1 MKKLLLS
8 FTALALTTGLFAQ
21 EATTSTQ
28 AAPKKTADDVAKFK
42 SETIELGKIIQNNPS
57 PGIFEV
63 TNISKEP
70 LLIEQANPTCGCT
83 ISDYTK
89 TPIAPGEVGTIKA
102 TYNAKN
108 IGMFEKHLTVK
119 FAGVDGMK
127 SITIKGEVIAD
138 PNAPAATAPAA
149 APATAPVAAPAKTE
163 EVKKEVVAEKTAAPA
178 APAKTA
184 APAKKAPVKKAAAPA
199 KSASATP
206 AAPAPATKKP

>member
-8 FTALALTTGLFAQ
+8 LTALALTTGLFAQ
-21 EATTSTQ
+21 EATTE

-42 SETIELGKIIQNNPS
+42 SETLELGKLIQNNPS
-57 PGIFEV
+57 QGVFEV

-89 TPIAPGEVGTIKA
+89 EPIAPGQSGTIKA

-119 FAGVDGMK
+119 FAGIEGMK

-138 PNAPAATAPAA
+138 PNASILADTLVSEP
-149 APATAPVAAPAKTE
+149 
-163 EVKKEVVAEKTAAPA
+163 KKEVVAEKTA
-178 APAKTA
+178 T
-184 APAKKAPVKKAAAPA
+184 PAKKVPAKKAAAPA
-199 KSASATP
+199 
-206 AAPAPATKKP
+206 TKKP

>member
-8 FTALALTTGLFAQ
+8 LTALALTTGLFTQ
-21 EATTSTQ
+21 EATTE

-42 SETIELGKIIQNNPS
+42 SETLELGKLIQNNPS
-57 PGIFEV
+57 QGVFEV
-63 TNISKEP
+63 TNIGKEP

-89 TPIAPGEVGTIKA
+89 EPIAPGQSGTIKA

-119 FAGVDGMK
+119 FAGIEGMK

-138 PNAPAATAPAA
+138 PNAASAPAA
-149 APATAPVAAPAKTE
+149 APATEP
-163 EVKKEVVAEKTAAPA
+163 KKEVVAEKTA
-178 APAKTA
+178 T
-184 APAKKAPVKKAAAPA
+184 PAKKAPAKKAAAPA
-199 KSASATP
+199 
-206 AAPAPATKKP
+206 TKKP